1 MGSAGEARD
10 AGEQALGRIRRSVE
24 SRIADLI
31 RRDPE
36 RAANAVEVGLVD
48 RAWLEQPGD
57 HPIRTATPS
66 EVVQRFVE
74 RSVEQRPSVLG
85 TLGLNA
91 LQMLSWAPDDLGG
104 EAATTPLA
112 VVFTDLEAFTR
123 YTADNGDDAA
133 LALLES
139 HHRAI
144 GPVVRGRGGRVV
156 KRLGDGL
163 MLTFPSSAAATYAAV
178 ELLEVAPDQLRMRAG
193 VHVGDVRVTRDDVL
207 GHVVNVAARVTE
219 QAKGGQALVTT
230 DVRAD
235 AGELRHIRFGRA
247 RRARLKGITEQI
259 SVCTAE
265 AV

>member
-1 MGSAGEARD
+1 V
-10 AGEQALGRIRRSVE
+10 GRLRRSVE

-31 RRDPE
+31 RRDPD

-48 RAWLEQPGD
+48 REWLEQPGD
-57 HPIRTATPS
+57 RPIRSATPK

-85 TLGLNA
+85 SLGLTA
-91 LQMLSWAPDDLGG
+91 LQMLAWEPDDVGG
-104 EAATTPLA
+104 EAANVPLA
-112 VVFTDLEAFTR
+112 VVFTDLEGFTR

-133 LALLES
+133 LALLEA

-144 GPVVRGRGGRVV
+144 GPVVRSRGGRVV

-163 MLTFPSSAAATYAAV
+163 MVTFPSSDAAAYASL

-193 VHVGDVRVTRDDVL
+193 VHVGDVMVTRDDVL

-219 QAKGGQALVTT
+219 EAKGGQVLVTT
-230 DVRAD
+230 TVRDD
-235 AGELRHIRFGRA
+235 AGELRRVTYGRA
-247 RRARLKGITEQI
+247 RRVRLKGVSEPI
-259 SVCTAE
+259 SVCRIEPA
-265 AV
+265 

>member
-1 MGSAGEARD
+1 MGSAGEARQ
-10 AGEQALGRIRRSVE
+10 AGEQVVGRLRRSLE
-24 SRIADLI
+24 SRVADLI

-57 HPIRTATPS
+57 HPIRTATPT
-66 EVVQRFVE
+66 EVVHRFVE

-91 LQMLSWAPDDLGG
+91 LQLLAWERDDAGG
-104 EAATTPLA
+104 DSAGASLA
-112 VVFTDLEAFTR
+112 VVFTDLEGFTR
-123 YTADNGDDAA
+123 YTSENGDDAA
-133 LALLES
+133 LALLED

-163 MLTFPSSAAATYAAV
+163 MLTFPTSAAAAHGAL
-178 ELLEVAPDQLRMRAG
+178 ELLDVAPDQLRMRAG
-193 VHVGDVRVTRDDVL
+193 IHVGDVVVTRDDVL

-235 AGELRHIRFGRA
+235 AGELRGVTYGRA
-247 RRARLKGITEQI
+247 RRVRLKGVGEPI
-259 SVCTAE
+259 SVCRIE
-265 AV
+265 PG